1 MTSML
6 RPPAPFSPIS
16 HEYQGNSCDVLPG
29 LALNTQPT
37 NFLAWHKNVSQEPE
51 HGAYPSPPTSHEA
64 DLQEP
69 SSVSN
74 ITKLFMSS
82 LVTPDQMDTLCLPPF
97 WETRHD
103 SDLTIRLISA
113 QQSERRAECRLIRRR
128 LHRILIEQELYS
140 RMDKHTAHRLHKA
153 DISLGVARGV
163 LRSSGLT
170 PTGNMYENADSDIS
184 SASHGSG
191 AESDVESTS

>member
-1 MTSML
+1 MTSTL
-6 RPPAPFSPIS
+6 RPTLAPFSPIS
-16 HEYQGNSCDVLPG
+16 HEYQGNSCNILPG
-29 LALNTQPT
+29 SALNTQQT

-51 HGAYPSPPTSHEA
+51 HGAYPSPPTTHEA

-69 SSVSN
+69 SS
-74 ITKLFMSS
+74 
-82 LVTPDQMDTLCLPPF
+82 MDTLCLPPF

-103 SDLTIRLISA
+103 SDLTIRLIST

-153 DISLGVARGV
+153 DVSVGVARGV

-170 PTGNMYENADSDIS
+170 PTCNMFEKADSDVS
-184 SASHGSG
+184 SVSHGSG
-191 AESDVESTS
+191 AESDAESTS

>member
-1 MTSML
+1 MTSTL
-6 RPPAPFSPIS
+6 RPTPAPFSPIG
-16 HEYQGNSCDVLPG
+16 HEYQGDSCNNLPG
-29 LALNTQPT
+29 LALNAQQAS
-37 NFLAWHKNVSQEPE
+37 FLAWRENVSQEPE
-51 HGAYPSPPTSHEA
+51 HGANPSPPTSHEA

-69 SSVSN
+69 SS
-74 ITKLFMSS
+74 
-82 LVTPDQMDTLCLPPF
+82 MDTLCLPPF

-153 DISLGVARGV
+153 DVGLGVARGV

-170 PTGNMYENADSDIS
+170 PTSNTFENVDSDVS

-191 AESDVESTS
+191 AESDAESTS